1 MSTFDQKA
9 YDAEVATIRSG
20 YESDLVRGQML
31 FRLACER
38 KLKADP
44 PLPLNAEEIAGGLRG
59 DRNVDLQSRAAMLE
73 TLALVLPFAEQ
84 IEVGDYG
91 FCSAIDDMVHG
102 LAYYADQLRGYIP
115 QALLRRV
122 TRLLEHWG
130 PSLGLQRPQRDWRE
144 NLQAASTVTANE
156 VRMVTEE
163 LLADQHGALWEAA
176 QQKLPRQT
184 FLGPDEVLAGLR
196 LAFFS
201 TTDRSEKLTSVL
213 ELVGSHLRLT
223 ATKTSDR
230 VIIRYVVAAAQLA
243 NARLPPERRA
253 MLSSLLRGWLSEW
266 PEGEADDLD
275 DSDEELRYRSQNP
288 TLVSVR
294 TIEYVLSQ
302 LGSASW
308 R

>member
-1 MSTFDQKA
+1 
-9 YDAEVATIRSG
+9 
-20 YESDLVRGQML
+20 
-31 FRLACER
+31 
-38 KLKADP
+38 
-44 PLPLNAEEIAGGLRG
+44 
-59 DRNVDLQSRAAMLE
+59 MLE

-176 QQKLPRQT
+176 DSSDPRRP
-184 FLGPDEVLAGLR
+184 FSAPMKFSRDCGLR
-196 LAFFS
+196 FS
-201 TTDRSEKLTSVL
+201 RQLTA
-213 ELVGSHLRLT
+213 VGSRRPSRACWISISDLRRPRLPTESSFAMLWRQPTGQRLT
-223 ATKTSDR
+223 NSDS
-230 VIIRYVVAAAQLA
+230 VEPCC
-243 NARLPPERRA
+243 PP
-253 MLSSLLRGWLSEW
+253 LLRGWLSEW